1 MRERAGPICLLA
13 RASDKSAAWDRK
25 VWGGLVAGS
34 ATTPPPS
41 PKLSGKPDRAPGAH
55 SHLLGVMDVGA
66 AFTTVTPA
74 KAVVI
79 HAVLSLLL
87 FLLLR
92 LPDDSQAPLDGP
104 AIHRERFVSP

>member
-1 MRERAGPICLLA
+1 MGRAGSRFCHKP
-13 RASDKSAAWDRK
+13 
-25 VWGGLVAGS
+25 
-34 ATTPPPS
+34 
-41 PKLSGKPDRAPGAH
+41 PKLSGKLDRAPGAH
-55 SHLLGVMDVGA
+55 GHLLGVMDVGA

-104 AIHRERFVSP
+104 ATHRERFVSP